1 MSEHK
6 TWLSMLMEDSE
17 TLLKQKLKELNEM
30 DPEDVDEDDIC
41 MMKNAYKAIYYMES
55 IKKHV
60 AETESK

>member
-1 MSEHK
+1 
-6 TWLSMLMEDSE
+6 MLMEDSE
-17 TLLKQKLKELNEM
+17 MLLKQKLKELNEM

-60 AETESK
+60 AETEAK